1 MAALKVSLAFLQEP
15 VQKVIAKAGHIA
27 EVMFNNDLYKP
38 SPISAMGLKTAVDH
52 LTDMEKKAR
61 SGRKNDIENRDSAL
75 NDVDDFIRQIAAFMN
90 HCTDPKKLT
99 DNGFD
104 FTTDIQKSAG
114 EYRVN
119 LTGGL
124 I

>member
-1 MAALKVSLAFLQEP
+1 MAALKVSLAFLQES
-15 VQKVIAKAGHIA
+15 VQKVIIKAGHIA
-27 EVMFNNDLYKP
+27 EVMLNNDLYKP
-38 SPISAMGLKTAVDH
+38 SPISPQGLKTAVDY
-52 LTDMEKKAR
+52 LKEMEKKAQ

-90 HCTDPKKLT
+90 QCTDKSKLNG
-99 DNGFD
+99 NGFD
-104 FTTDIQKSAG
+104 FTTDVQKSAG